1 MSTGPDVEMSLADV
15 AAGVRAAIAAH
26 AQAQDDGRTDDLVDL
41 YCSDGAVDVPQ
52 IGLIEGH
59 AALREAFGG
68 WAPTVPQRH
77 MVSNILVTA
86 WNEHA
91 ATSISD
97 VVFSQKGEGGWA
109 VQVVARYHDEFRYE
123 AGTWRL
129 ARRSMQFLT

>member
-1 MSTGPDVEMSLADV
+1 MSGTDVEVAFADV

-26 AQAQDDGRTDDLVDL
+26 AQAQDDGRTDDLVEL

-68 WAPTVPQRH
+68 WGPTVPQRH
-77 MVSNILVTA
+77 MVSNILITA
-86 WNEHA
+86 WNERE

-109 VQVVARYHDEFRYE
+109 VQVVARYHDQFRNE

-129 ARRSMQFLT
+129 SRRSMQFVT